1 MRNGL
6 LALATIAGILPFSA
20 SVTMAQTRPPIQSDA
35 PVLFKADQLRNE
47 QKIGL
52 VVATGNVEFTQN
64 GRTLLADSVTYN
76 RRTDTVTANGNIS
89 LLEPTGEVVFAD
101 YIELTGNMR
110 DGVIENMRVRMS
122 DNSRIAAAGGRRIG
136 GMRTEFRKAV
146 YSPCELCEKDP
157 TRAPIWQ
164 VKASRVSHDQE
175 TKDVTY
181 RNAFLEF
188 YGIPVM
194 YTPYLSHPD
203 PTVERRTGFLV
214 PTYGSDSELGT
225 LVSTPYYFDIA
236 PNMDA
241 TVTPIVTTN
250 EGVVGSGEFR
260 HRLHPSGQPDPR
272 KSRRRQQRRPAR
284 PSEGRTPARIQPDM
298 ARRRRP
304 ARGVRRHISPAV

>member
-1 MRNGL
+1 PYYCTWKTAEFMRNRL
-6 LALATIAGILPFSA
+6 LVVTMIAGMLPMTATPAAAQSQPV
-20 SVTMAQTRPPIQSDA
+20 SQSPPQVQTRPPIQTDA
-35 PVLFKADQLRNE
+35 PVLFKADRLRNE
-47 QKIGL
+47 QNIGL

-64 GRTLLADSVTYN
+64 DRTLLADSVTYN
-76 RRTDTVTANGNIS
+76 RRTDTVTASGNIS
-89 LLEPTGEVVFAD
+89 LLEPTGEVLFAD
-101 YIELTGNMR
+101 FLELTGNMR
-110 DGVIENMRVRMS
+110 DGVIENMRVRMT
-122 DNSRIAAAGGRRIG
+122 DNSRIAAAGGRRVG
-136 GMRTEFRKAV
+136 GARTEFNKAV

-164 VKASRVSHDQE
+164 VKASKVTHDQE

-214 PTYGSDSELGT
+214 PSYGTDSELGT
-225 LVSTPYYFDIA
+225 FVSTPYYFDIA

-241 TVTPIVTTN
+241 TFTPIVTTN

-260 HRLHPSGQPDPR
+260 HRLSHTDYTIQGSLTHA
-272 KSRRRQQRRPAR
+272 SRDD
-284 PSEGRTPARIQPDM
+284 G
-298 ARRRRP
+298 
-304 ARGVRRHISPAV
+304 

>member
-1 MRNGL
+1 MRSSL
-6 LALATIAGILPFSA
+6 LALAMIAGMLPVA
-20 SVTMAQTRPPIQSDA
+20 AIPAVAQDRSPIQTDA

-76 RRTDTVTANGNIS
+76 RRTDTVTASGNIS
-89 LLEPTGEVVFAD
+89 LLEPTGEVIFAD
-101 YIELTGNMR
+101 HIELTGQMR
-110 DGVIENMRVRMS
+110 DGVIKNMRVRMT
-122 DNSRIAAAGGRRIG
+122 DDSRIAAAGGRRIG
-136 GMRTEFRKAV
+136 GTRTEFSKAV
-146 YSPCELCEKDP
+146 YSPCKLCEKDP

-164 VKASRVSHDQE
+164 VKASKVTHDQE

-203 PTVERRTGFLV
+203 PTVERRTGFLI

-225 LVSTPYYFDIA
+225 LVSTPYYFDFA
-236 PNMDA
+236 Y
-241 TVTPIVTTN
+241 
-250 EGVVGSGEFR
+250 ELFR
-260 HRLHPSGQPDPR
+260 YRAQHGCNVHAD
-272 KSRRRQQRRPAR
+272 
-284 PSEGRTPARIQPDM
+284 
-298 ARRRRP
+298 
-304 ARGVRRHISPAV
+304 RHDQ